1 MTYLYDRIINVTFT
15 NIQDTE
21 IAPSGVPSNVT
32 TSASSIRNPYGT

>member
-21 IAPSGVPSNVT
+21 IAPSGVDECTYVN
-32 TSASSIRNPYGT
+32 R